1 MEQMRAHFRQMA
13 EGQLPHCKYYYIMSP
28 QEGSGDVKLV
38 TPTEVAVN
46 QAKSQIKRKLSQIV
60 SPSVKRMKKSRV
72 SKSNQTG
79 AGKKKK
85 KKQTGIKK
93 RKVSKSHQTGAGNT
107 SKRIKKTV
115 KSVVSKKKKGSKK
128 KSITKQSKK

>member
-115 KSVVSKKKKGSKK
+115 KSVVNKKKKAKK
-128 KSITKQSKK
+128 KSNTKK

>member
-1 MEQMRAHFRQMA
+1 MEQMRAHFLQMA

-115 KSVVSKKKKGSKK
+115 KSVVNKKKKAKK
-128 KSITKQSKK
+128 KSNTKK

>member
-1 MEQMRAHFRQMA
+1 
-13 EGQLPHCKYYYIMSP
+13 MSP

>member
-1 MEQMRAHFRQMA
+1 MDQMRAHFRQMA
-13 EGQLPHCKYYYIMSP
+13 EGQLPHCKYYYVISP

-60 SPSVKRMKKSRV
+60 APSVKRMKKSRI

-79 AGKKKK
+79 AGKKNKKKPKGIKK
-85 KKQTGIKK
+85 KKATKLY
-93 RKVSKSHQTGAGNT
+93 QTGAGNT
-107 SKRIKKTV
+107 SKRIKKAV
-115 KSVVSKKKKGSKK
+115 KSVIKKKKKQKK
-128 KSITKQSKK
+128 KSSTKKSKK